1 MGRSRGRR
9 LCGVQA
15 GSEGLQSCSRAYS
28 ARDVCTDTI
37 DTVSENSVGCELAR
51 SKQSPSAIA
60 IDGHTSF
67 LHADIDQDF
76 FAEPPEE
83 SELCEDEV
91 WKQHKALYGYREAP
105 KLWHQHVVTLSE
117 RLNYHPLLTDRS
129 CFRNDDL
136 DINIF
141 IHVADGLL
149 FGQSIENL
157 RLVEDLSNQ
166 VMMHTVGRLE
176 RQRDQHFFLGRV
188 IVRTARGYSVEANP
202 KHTRDVT
209 AVLGL
214 VDSTP
219 VATPSVKRTPTTESL
234 VELENEKRAVHRTAA
249 RKLLYIWQE
258 RAVIMYSVE
267 ETARKILSTN
277 QQFVGVHT
285 DSDWAGQP
293 LSTSG
298 GVVQLGSEAEL
309 YALTPGI
316 AEGMMG
322 KHLLRELGH
331 EVTLVNHVD
340 SLSAKALASKR
351 RLGRMKHV
359 VLKYMFLQDVVEK
372 KEEANDSCMCQHEV
386 EQGRL
391 DGKMPYF

>member
-1 MGRSRGRR
+1 MGRSRERR
-9 LCGVQA
+9 LCEVQA

-28 ARDVCTDTI
+28 ARDLCTDTI

-141 IHVADGLL
+141 IHVDDGLL

-157 RLVEDLSNQ
+157 RLVEHLSNQ
-166 VMMHTVGRLE
+166 VMMRTCGTTGATR
-176 RQRDQHFFLGRV
+176 RSTFLSWQSDRENGAW
-188 IVRTARGYSVEANP
+188 I
-202 KHTRDVT
+202 
-209 AVLGL
+209 LG
-214 VDSTP
+214 
-219 VATPSVKRTPTTESL
+219 
-234 VELENEKRAVHRTAA
+234 
-249 RKLLYIWQE
+249 
-258 RAVIMYSVE
+258 
-267 ETARKILSTN
+267 
-277 QQFVGVHT
+277 
-285 DSDWAGQP
+285 
-293 LSTSG
+293 
-298 GVVQLGSEAEL
+298 
-309 YALTPGI
+309 
-316 AEGMMG
+316 
-322 KHLLRELGH
+322 
-331 EVTLVNHVD
+331 
-340 SLSAKALASKR
+340 
-351 RLGRMKHV
+351 
-359 VLKYMFLQDVVEK
+359 
-372 KEEANDSCMCQHEV
+372 
-386 EQGRL
+386 
-391 DGKMPYF
+391 